1 MFSHPGILML
11 KVWSIAFFVLL
22 ILPFT
27 LTSREIIWE
36 GVVVLFCFLSAFC
49 LGSISKSY
57 STKKLVD
64 QLVVNVSFR
73 KVDLL
78 LITLGLI
85 SICVFIIEIIQSGSL
100 SLFSAYESRSSQAQA
115 LLHGELSNS
124 SIWFKIGFLTY
135 PASYIYIVRELVFK
149 SNLKVS
155 RIILFG
161 VLPGV
166 LAAVAMGGRSPLFN
180 VFAYFFIAHAMRRR
194 LKFTYVQIGLWKNS
208 DLGLFPKLLLTT
220 GAIVAVIYGINVF
233 VERASGQGGL
243 DVMFDAV
250 DALWGVTFSGPSFEV
265 AAEIFGLA
273 PLFIIF
279 AMTWYF
285 VQGLIM
291 SPAILANYDGP
302 MLLGVYGID
311 LVSALAR
318 RISPEQTA
326 KNFNY
331 LLDMGT
337 YGFFPSAFGSLYV
350 DFSYGGILIVFL
362 WGAFAG
368 MVYGRF
374 RQGVDPRWR
383 LIMPFVIFGIFI
395 SLINTPL
402 GFSNGFVTYAW
413 LFVVFVLIKKSTVN
427 RSPAQTIMREEF

>member
-36 GVVVLFCFLSAFC
+36 GVVVLFCFLSAF
-49 LGSISKSY
+49 